1 MNAWVVLGIIGL
13 VGNLYFFFMQR
24 SALEVCRAKDV
35 PPDARF
41 ALLPGYYRW
50 GRVPSLLM
58 WAAVVVLAVRGGWIS
73 AGAIVVSGW
82 IASSVLPV
90 PHAAF
95 FDIFYREIE
104 NPSNQV
110 APDVREA
117 MRLALESVDREYGVT
132 GRFRGS
138 R

>member
-13 VGNLYFFFMQR
+13 VGDLYFFFMQR
-24 SALEVCRAKDV
+24 SALEVCRTKDV

-41 ALLPGYYRW
+41 ALLPHYYRW
-50 GRVPSLLM
+50 GRVPSLVM
-58 WAAVVVLAVRGGWIS
+58 WTAAVVLAVSGAWIS
-73 AGAIVVSGW
+73 AGAIIVSDW
-82 IASSVLPV
+82 IASAVLPV

-104 NPSNQV
+104 KPSNQV

-117 MRLALESVDREYGVT
+117 MRLALESVDREYRVT